1 MLDSSQVLLAYC
13 QQPRTVRSTGT
24 GVGEYMK
31 KLLTI
36 TMLLLALTSL
46 PTTGVFAVSE
56 SGQAATLAF
65 HQATDTTS
73 DTRAER
79 LRMFLESYDSP
90 LATGA
95 ETFVQQADKYNL
107 DWKLVAAIA
116 GVEST
121 FGKQIPTGS
130 YNGWGWGVF
139 TGTQSGVNFK
149 DWAEGIAVVSEGLRK
164 NYIDRGAQNIYDI
177 GWIYAANG
185 NSWATHVRYF
195 VDKLETFAPTEVG
208 ELPVSI

>member
-1 MLDSSQVLLAYC
+1 
-13 QQPRTVRSTGT
+13 
-24 GVGEYMK
+24 MK
-31 KLLTI
+31 QKLLVTI
-36 TMLLLALTSL
+36 MLILALASL
-46 PTTGVFAVSE
+46 PTARVFALSE

-65 HQATDTTS
+65 HHATDTTS

-90 LATGA
+90 LAA
-95 ETFVQQADKYNL
+95 EADTFVAEADKYNL

-121 FGKQIPTGS
+121 FGKHIPTGS

-139 TGTQSGVNFK
+139 TGAADGVHFK
-149 DWAEGIAVVSEGLRK
+149 DWANGIAVVSEGLRK
-164 NYIDRGAQNIYDI
+164 NYIDRGAHTIYDM

-185 NSWATHVRYF
+185 DSWASHVRYF
-195 VDKLETFAPTEVG
+195 IDKLESFTPAEVAQ
-208 ELPVSI
+208 LPVSI